1 MITTVLIDVDN
12 TLLDFNECVK
22 ETIGVMFK
30 RHGLENS
37 EAVFPIFKEVN
48 DMLWLKIEA
57 GELDRMGLYKVRWK
71 LIFERLGI
79 DKDGPSFENEFRLAF
94 SESKQTVEGAYE
106 LLEYLSKKYTV
117 CAASNAS
124 AWQQNKRLRNTDMM
138 KYLTHLFISEE
149 LGAPKPK
156 KEFFDK
162 CLERLGNI
170 PKEEVV
176 LIGDSLSADI
186 SGGVAYGI
194 KTIWFNYDKAPV
206 TEDIKADII
215 VNSLDEIKNYI

>member
-1 MITTVLIDVDN
+1 MLTTVLIDVDN

-22 ETIGVMFK
+22 ETIEIMFK
-30 RHGLENS
+30 RYKLECS
-37 EAVFPIFKEVN
+37 ERVFPVFKEVN
-48 DMLWLKIEA
+48 DMLWLKIEE
-57 GELDRMGLYKVRWK
+57 GELDRQGLYKVRWK
-71 LIFERLGI
+71 TIFERLGI
-79 DKDGPSFENEFRLAF
+79 NEDGPSFENEFRLAF
-94 SESKQTVEGAYE
+94 SKSKQVVSGAYE

-124 AWQQNKRLRNTDMM
+124 AWQQNKRLNNSDMM

-162 CLERLGNI
+162 CFERLGNI
-170 PKEEVV
+170 SKDEVV

-194 KTIWFNYDKAPV
+194 KTIWFNYDKLPV

-215 VNSLDEIKNYI
+215 VDSLAEIKNYI